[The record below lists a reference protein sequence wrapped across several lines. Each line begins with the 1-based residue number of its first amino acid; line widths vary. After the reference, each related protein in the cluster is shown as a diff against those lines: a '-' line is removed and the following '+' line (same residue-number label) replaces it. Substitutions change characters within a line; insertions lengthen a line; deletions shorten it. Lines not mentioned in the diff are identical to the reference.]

1 MNKMNLLKQKF
12 ENKGFIIK
20 KLNNSNLIKEI
31 QNLILDSNHKLI
43 KGNLEFNK
51 KSINLQN
58 KIYKKKIHLD
68 IVRSEQEIFKK
79 ILKIKNL
86 SELKITSF
94 LHLRAVKQRT
104 KKNNNF
110 LGFHRETFYS
120 DFDYTRYQI
129 NISIPILN
137 YTNKNSMKIIEK
149 SHNIPDEKISTLKLT
164 SLESG
169 IKKNSYEHRLGLA
182 YNPKLITD
190 GVDLKK
196 AKRAN
201 LETGQFM
208 VFSSNLIHGNGINH
222 ERETRYSI
230 DFGLIKKKYLV
241 GKKIKNHKISH
252 SKDKKYWIDLI

>member
-1 MNKMNLLKQKF
+1 M
-12 ENKGFIIK
+12 
-20 KLNNSNLIKEI
+20 
-31 QNLILDSNHKLI
+31 
-43 KGNLEFNK
+43 
-51 KSINLQN
+51 
-58 KIYKKKIHLD
+58 
-68 IVRSEQEIFKK
+68 
-79 ILKIKNL
+79 

-230 DFGLIKKKYLV
+230 DLV
-241 GKKIKNHKISH
+241 
-252 SKDKKYWIDLI
+252 